1 MRQTERII
9 ISGEIDVNKTTV
21 KKRFGG
27 IRH

>member
-9 ISGEIDVNKTTV
+9 ISGEIDGNKTTV